1 MLREARPDP
10 GAPAIDRGHVCLLA
24 WYFPPMV
31 TGGTYRPA
39 SLVKHGTDAGLE
51 FTVIAAPLHQDP
63 SEASRYL
70 VEQLPSTARVVRVPP
85 PSLEPLP
92 IAVPGLDGGAMNTLE
107 VWRAARRS
115 FVDHR
120 PEFVFATGPPFHTF
134 VAAQLLAAR
143 FGVPL
148 VLEYR
153 DEWTECPFD
162 FVQAG
167 RHDRTWEARC
177 LSAAWRVIFTTGSQ
191 LDRHVEVFPELDRAR
206 CVVIPNGWEPD
217 DGPPDTAG
225 ATSHPSDAT
234 ATRPVGRRTI
244 AFTGNLGD
252 HTLPG
257 GFLDCLAAAVA
268 RRPDLAER
276 FTFRFVGRRSRQAAG
291 QLDDFIVGGMVEL
304 KDQVSKREVTRIVR
318 EVDGLLLLN
327 PPALRRYVPGK
338 LYEYL
343 AAGRPILVYGENGE
357 AGALVERLKAG
368 PVVADDDAAGL
379 IEALEWIEVQ
389 PGPLISGERKD
400 WLARHTRETLAH
412 RTIALL
418 EAARDD
424 AAQPAPVSSR

>member
-10 GAPAIDRGHVCLLA
+10 GAPPIDRGRVCLLA

-39 SLVKHGTDAGLE
+39 SLVKYGTEAGLE
-51 FTVIAAPLHQDP
+51 FTVITAPLYRAP
-63 SEASRYL
+63 SEAGRYL
-70 VEQLPSTARVVRVPP
+70 VQQLPPTATVVRVPRP
-85 PSLEPLP
+85 GLEPLP
-92 IAVPGLDGGAMNTLE
+92 MAVPELDGGAMNTLE
-107 VWRAARRS
+107 LWRAARRT
-115 FVDHR
+115 FADRR

-134 VAAQLLAAR
+134 VAAHLLAAR

-153 DEWTECPFD
+153 DEWSECPFD

-167 RHDRTWEARC
+167 PHDRRWEARC

-191 LDRHVEVFPELDRAR
+191 LDRHVEMFPELDRAR
-206 CVVIPNGWEPD
+206 CIVIPNGWEPD
-217 DGPPDTAG
+217 DAPDTAG
-225 ATSHPSDAT
+225 TRTGRPS
-234 ATRPVGRRTI
+234 GRRTI

-257 GFLDCLAAAVA
+257 GFLDTLAEAVA
-268 RRPDLAER
+268 RRPELAER
-276 FTFRFVGRRSRQAAG
+276 FTIRFVGRRSRQATK
-291 QLDDFIVGGMVEL
+291 QLGGSVVRGMIEL
-304 KDQVSKREVTRIVR
+304 TDQVSKREVTRIVR

-343 AAGRPILVYGENGE
+343 AAGRPVLVYGEGGE
-357 AGALVERLKAG
+357 AGKLVDRLNAG
-368 PVVADDDAAGL
+368 IVVAENDVTAL
-379 IEALEWIEVQ
+379 IEALEWIAAQ
-389 PGPLISGERKD
+389 PPGPLISSERAD
-400 WLARHTRETLAH
+400 WLARHTREELAY

-418 EAARDD
+418 EAVRDD
-424 AAQPAPVSSR
+424 AELTESEPTAR